1 MIALALVACVGVPDA
16 PDAEP
21 LVDPPVAAD
30 APVDGDVL
38 VIALPMDPGN
48 INPLVAPYA
57 LSGMI
62 SDLVQPGLV
71 RRKVDDGGLSYE
83 PNLAAS
89 WTWSDDKLAL
99 TYTLRDDVKWSDGA
113 PVTSAD
119 AAFSWELIA
128 DPVVASNWAGTARH
142 VASIET
148 PDPRTVVY
156 RFTAPKNPV
165 LQQGYT
171 MRGLVSKAE
180 LAAAD
185 RGTLRGHR
193 SGREPLASGPF
204 MISAWSPDEKIVLVP
219 NPNAPAEWKAHLS
232 RVLLRIIPEP
242 ATRMLELHSGA
253 VDLVM
258 DIDPSEVPAVA
269 ADPRLSLVVQR
280 AASMRYIG
288 YNLTRPM
295 FQDQAVRTALTE
307 SVDREALMRELY
319 TVDGVV
325 HAQPCV
331 GTVAPT
337 LGPWFASDVKP
348 LPYDLA
354 DAKRLLDEAGW
365 KDSDGDGIRDKDGK
379 PLRFQVMV
387 QTGDATLEQI
397 AVRVQAGW
405 KDVGVGLDL
414 DMVEPTRFSDRAH
427 TKDYEAI
434 LWAFGANPKVDPSQ
448 EWRSDGPYNWFGY
461 QNAAVDAKIDAL
473 VQSTDLAASQTA
485 ARDVQALI
493 HADQPVTFLLWEDS
507 FIAID
512 KRFRDVDMD
521 TFTAIR
527 HLERWWVPKA
537 EQKF

>member
-1 MIALALVACVGVPDA
+1 MIVSALLACTGAPEVVPA
-16 PDAEP
+16 
-21 LVDPPVAAD
+21 VVVTPPVVAET
-30 APVDGDVL
+30 PVDGDVL

-71 RRKVDDGGLSYE
+71 RRKVDDTGLSYE

-99 TYTLRDDVKWSDGA
+99 TYTLRDDAKWSDGT

-128 DPVVASNWAGTARH
+128 DPIVASNWAGTAKH
-142 VASIET
+142 IASIET
-148 PDPRTVVY
+148 PDARTIVY

-180 LAAAD
+180 LASAD
-185 RGTLRGHR
+185 RGTLRGHP
-193 SGREPLASGPF
+193 SGREPVASGPF
-204 MISAWSPDEKIVLVP
+204 MVSAWAPDEKIVLVP
-219 NPNAPAEWKAHLS
+219 NPNAPADWKPHLS
-232 RVLLRIIPEP
+232 RVLVRIIPEP

-258 DIDPSEVPAVA
+258 DIDPSEVPAVS
-269 ADPRLSLVVQR
+269 ADPRLSLVVQK
-280 AASMRYIG
+280 AAGMRYIG

-295 FQDQAVRTALTE
+295 FQDKALRTALTE
-307 SVDREALMRELY
+307 SVNRDALMKELFS
-319 TVDGVV
+319 VDGVV
-325 HAQPCV
+325 HAQSCI
-331 GTVAPT
+331 GTIAPT
-337 LGPWFASDVKP
+337 LGPWYASDVAP
-348 LPYDLA
+348 LPFDPVA
-354 DAKRLLDEAGW
+354 AGKMLDDAGW
-365 KDSDGDGIRDKDGK
+365 KDSDGDGVRDQNGT
-379 PLRFQVMV
+379 PLRFQLMV
-387 QTGDATLEQI
+387 QTGEASLQQI

-405 KDVGVGLDL
+405 KDVGVALDI

-427 TKDYEAI
+427 SRDYEAI
-434 LWAFGANPKVDPSQ
+434 LWSFGANPKVDPSQ

-461 QNAAVDAKIDAL
+461 ANSDVDAKIDTL
-473 VQSTDLAASQTA
+473 VASTDLAASQAA
-485 ARDVQALI
+485 AREMQAMI

-507 FIAID
+507 FIAVD
-512 KRFRDVDMD
+512 KRFHDVDMD
-521 TFTAIR
+521 TFTALR